1 MCLCPHSLWN
11 LVRFFSYGR
20 CGCDAFHLNRSFG
33 INVWGFTVVF
43 FFLSRVIFLRI
54 NVLYVS
60 IYAKSHTFSSTEY
73 RVIYGTHI
81 QCLYLC
87 FLFLCRIFLFH
98 FYLNSSS
105 SSSSSIGSCGSSI
118 SISGWL
124 CGTVDLSAICVYF
137 QCLGQFVYAAFSL
150 CFPICG
156 ALESDF
162 MVLRLCKRI
171 LSNLF
176 SHIFND

>member
-1 MCLCPHSLWN
+1 M
-11 LVRFFSYGR
+11 
-20 CGCDAFHLNRSFG
+20 
-33 INVWGFTVVF
+33 
-43 FFLSRVIFLRI
+43 
-54 NVLYVS
+54 LYVS
-60 IYAKSHTFSSTEY
+60 IYTKSHTFSSTEY

-105 SSSSSIGSCGSSI
+105 SGSIGSYGSSI

-137 QCLGQFVYAAFSL
+137 QCLGQFVYAAFML
-150 CFPICG
+150 
-156 ALESDF
+156 
-162 MVLRLCKRI
+162 M
-171 LSNLF
+171 F
-176 SHIFND
+176 SHMRGTRIGFYGMASLQTHIIQFILTYFQRLMLAMQTYCINKLKSIFVRCCLVFFFILASLLYF